1 MLENPEIP
9 ENDTNNYTKVYCRF
23 RPVNKHELEFSP
35 DKISSFSSD
44 TILNIN
50 TLKEKD
56 IFDFTFDKIFKPDST
71 QQEIYENSAKKS
83 VENFLIGYNSVIIT
97 HGQNGSGKSYTMTGN
112 IDNNDLK
119 GIIPRAVKDIFEYI
133 YDRDNFEFIIKASII
148 DIYKDKIRDLII
160 VNEQN
165 IISINQDEEDINK
178 KGIIINLDGI
188 TEKYVSN
195 EAEVLKILETGINNK
210 TKLDN
215 NININGQFAKSN
227 FLFILKLIQNNKK
240 EGTYTKSE
248 IIFLDSS
255 GEENKIHN
263 FFEKLSNGNYRTSFI
278 ITCSSSI
285 FNQATTLQFLRFGE
299 KMKKI
304 KNNAIINQLLSYEKL
319 EEKMKEAELKI
330 KQLEHFISF
339 QNKISKE
346 NNKNNIN
353 LSFDEQ
359 IKSIIDLISKNNNFG
374 LIKDNVINQINNLS
388 NKYNKDIES
397 LNIIIKEDD
406 KEKNDIKYNLQQAL
420 IKQQAINKEN
430 INKINEFI
438 NELKQN
444 KELNTLMKQISEFEK
459 KLKSS
464 DLMRNIDINTNK
476 KNNFIIEENINF
488 SYISDNNII
497 NIDESKMKSDK
508 DINNNINKEKL
519 LKIELNKDN
528 DIKYLSVCLDENKDI
543 ILELKKEILSLQNKI
558 KILENNALLSE
569 RKIRDKNLILENNI
583 LELKK
588 KYEDSQ
594 IKRLILEDNCRR
606 LRKVI
611 SNKKINLVNSKEES
625 INRSLKTPK
634 NLIKVLVGGED
645 DKF

>member
-1 MLENPEIP
+1 
-9 ENDTNNYTKVYCRF
+9 
-23 RPVNKHELEFSP
+23 
-35 DKISSFSSD
+35 
-44 TILNIN
+44 
-50 TLKEKD
+50 
-56 IFDFTFDKIFKPDST
+56 
-71 QQEIYENSAKKS
+71 
-83 VENFLIGYNSVIIT
+83 
-97 HGQNGSGKSYTMTGN
+97 
-112 IDNNDLK
+112 
-119 GIIPRAVKDIFEYI
+119 
-133 YDRDNFEFIIKASII
+133 
-148 DIYKDKIRDLII
+148 
-160 VNEQN
+160 
-165 IISINQDEEDINK
+165 
-178 KGIIINLDGI
+178 
-188 TEKYVSN
+188 
-195 EAEVLKILETGINNK
+195 
-210 TKLDN
+210 
-215 NININGQFAKSN
+215 
-227 FLFILKLIQNNKK
+227 
-240 EGTYTKSE
+240 
-248 IIFLDSS
+248 
-255 GEENKIHN
+255 
-263 FFEKLSNGNYRTSFI
+263 
-278 ITCSSSI
+278 
-285 FNQATTLQFLRFGE
+285 
-299 KMKKI
+299 MKKI

-444 KELNTLMKQISEFEK
+444 KELNTLMKQISEFEN